1 MKAICIFL
9 AEGFEEMEAMFPL
22 DIMRRG
28 GLNVK
33 TVSVTGEKTVVSSH
47 QVPIVADMLFED
59 LKEED
64 VEMIV
69 LPGGLGGVQSIKN
82 CPSAL
87 EAVRALY
94 AGGKYIAAICAA
106 PTILAELGITDG
118 RDATCYPGLEG
129 KMGRAKMHACGAV
142 TDEKVITGRAAGKA
156 FDFGLALIEALR
168 GEETAKRVAAEVV
181 YGKEA

>member
-1 MKAICIFL
+1 MVYIVL
-9 AEGFEEMEAMFPL
+9 GNGFEESEAVIPCDLLRRAGVETKFAGIGGTL
-22 DIMRRG
+22 IKGSNDI
-28 GLNVK
+28 
-33 TVSVTGEKTVVSSH
+33 TVQADCTVEE
-47 QVPIVADMLFED
+47 ML
-59 LKEED
+59 LAQT
-64 VEMIV
+64 EMIV

>member
-1 MKAICIFL
+1 MVYIVL
-9 AEGFEEMEAMFPL
+9 GNGFEESEAVIPCDL
-22 DIMRRG
+22 LRRAGVETKFAGIG
-28 GLNVK
+28 GTLIKGSNGI
-33 TVSVTGEKTVVSSH
+33 TV
-47 QVPIVADMLFED
+47 QADCAVEEML
-59 LKEED
+59 LAQT
-64 VEMIV
+64 EMIV

>member
-1 MKAICIFL
+1 MVYIVL
-9 AEGFEEMEAMFPL
+9 GNGFEESEAVIPCDL
-22 DIMRRG
+22 LRRAGVETKFAGIG
-28 GLNVK
+28 GTLIKGSNGI
-33 TVSVTGEKTVVSSH
+33 TVQADCTVEE
-47 QVPIVADMLFED
+47 ML
-59 LKEED
+59 LAQT
-64 VEMIV
+64 EMIV

-87 EAVRALY
+87 EAVRTLY

>member
-1 MKAICIFL
+1 MVYIVL
-9 AEGFEEMEAMFPL
+9 GNGFEESEAVIPCDL
-22 DIMRRG
+22 LRRAGVETKFAGIG
-28 GLNVK
+28 GTLIKGSNGI
-33 TVSVTGEKTVVSSH
+33 TVQADCTVEE
-47 QVPIVADMLFED
+47 ML
-59 LKEED
+59 LAQT
-64 VEMIV
+64 EMIV

-156 FDFGLALIEALR
+156 FDFSLALIEALR

>member
-1 MKAICIFL
+1 MVYIVL
-9 AEGFEEMEAMFPL
+9 GNGFEESEAVIPCDL
-22 DIMRRG
+22 LRRAGVETKFAGIG
-28 GLNVK
+28 GTLIKGSNGI
-33 TVSVTGEKTVVSSH
+33 TV
-47 QVPIVADMLFED
+47 QADCAAEEML
-59 LKEED
+59 LAQT
-64 VEMIV
+64 EMIV

-129 KMGRAKMHACGAV
+129 KMGSAKMHACGAV
-142 TDEKVITGRAAGKA
+142 TDGKVITGRAAGKA
-156 FDFGLALIEALR
+156 FDFGLALIKALR

>member
-1 MKAICIFL
+1 MVYIVL
-9 AEGFEEMEAMFPL
+9 GNGFEESEAVIPCDL
-22 DIMRRG
+22 LRRAGVETKFAGIG
-28 GLNVK
+28 GTLIKGSNGI
-33 TVSVTGEKTVVSSH
+33 TVQADCTVEE
-47 QVPIVADMLFED
+47 ML
-59 LKEED
+59 LAQT
-64 VEMIV
+64 EMIV

-129 KMGRAKMHACGAV
+129 KMGNAKMHACGAV

>member
-1 MKAICIFL
+1 MVYIVL
-9 AEGFEEMEAMFPL
+9 GNGFEESEAVIPCDL
-22 DIMRRG
+22 LRRAGVETKFAGIG
-28 GLNVK
+28 GTLIKGSNGI
-33 TVSVTGEKTVVSSH
+33 TVQANCTVEE
-47 QVPIVADMLFED
+47 ML
-59 LKEED
+59 LAQT
-64 VEMIV
+64 EMIV

>member
-1 MKAICIFL
+1 MVYIVL
-9 AEGFEEMEAMFPL
+9 GNGFEESEAVIPCDL
-22 DIMRRG
+22 LRRAGVETKYAGIG
-28 GLNVK
+28 GTLIKGSNGI
-33 TVSVTGEKTVVSSH
+33 TVQADCTVEE
-47 QVPIVADMLFED
+47 ML
-59 LKEED
+59 LAQT
-64 VEMIV
+64 EMIV

>member
-1 MKAICIFL
+1 MVYIVL
-9 AEGFEEMEAMFPL
+9 GNGFEESEAVIPCDL
-22 DIMRRG
+22 LRRAGVETKFAGIG
-28 GLNVK
+28 GTLIKGSNGI
-33 TVSVTGEKTVVSSH
+33 TVQADCTVEE
-47 QVPIVADMLFED
+47 ML
-59 LKEED
+59 LAQT
-64 VEMIV
+64 EMIV

-168 GEETAKRVAAEVV
+168 GEETAKRVAADVV

>member
-1 MKAICIFL
+1 MVYIVL
-9 AEGFEEMEAMFPL
+9 GNGFEESEAVIPCDL
-22 DIMRRG
+22 LRRAGVETKFAGIG
-28 GLNVK
+28 GTLIKGSNGI
-33 TVSVTGEKTVVSSH
+33 TV
-47 QVPIVADMLFED
+47 QADCAAEEML
-59 LKEED
+59 LAQT
-64 VEMIV
+64 EMIV

-94 AGGKYIAAICAA
+94 AGGKYSAA

-129 KMGRAKMHACGAV
+129 KMGNAKMHACGAV
-142 TDEKVITGRAAGKA
+142 TDGKVITGRAAGKA
-156 FDFGLALIEALR
+156 FDFGLALIKALR

>member
-1 MKAICIFL
+1 MVYIVL
-9 AEGFEEMEAMFPL
+9 GNGFEESEAVIPCDLLLRAGVETKFAG
-22 DIMRRG
+22 IG
-28 GLNVK
+28 GTLIKGSNGIAVQADC
-33 TVSVTGEKTVVSSH
+33 TVEE
-47 QVPIVADMLFED
+47 ML
-59 LKEED
+59 LAQT
-64 VEMIV
+64 EMIV

-94 AGGKYIAAICAA
+94 ADGKYIAAICAA

>member
-1 MKAICIFL
+1 MVYIVL
-9 AEGFEEMEAMFPL
+9 GNGFEESEAVIPCDL
-22 DIMRRG
+22 LRRAGVETKFAGIG
-28 GLNVK
+28 GTLIKGSNGI
-33 TVSVTGEKTVVSSH
+33 TVQADCTVEE
-47 QVPIVADMLFED
+47 ML
-59 LKEED
+59 LAQA
-64 VEMIV
+64 EMIV

>member
-1 MKAICIFL
+1 MVYIVL
-9 AEGFEEMEAMFPL
+9 GNGFEESEAVIPCDL
-22 DIMRRG
+22 LRRAGVETKFAGIG
-28 GLNVK
+28 GTLIKGSNGI
-33 TVSVTGEKTVVSSH
+33 TV
-47 QVPIVADMLFED
+47 QADCAVEEML
-59 LKEED
+59 LAQT
-64 VEMIV
+64 EMIV

-94 AGGKYIAAICAA
+94 ASGKYIAAICAA

>member
-1 MKAICIFL
+1 MVYIVL
-9 AEGFEEMEAMFPL
+9 GNGFEESEAVIPCDL
-22 DIMRRG
+22 LRRAGVETKFAGIG
-28 GLNVK
+28 GTLIKGSNGI
-33 TVSVTGEKTVVSSH
+33 TVQADCTVEE
-47 QVPIVADMLFED
+47 ML
-59 LKEED
+59 LAQT
-64 VEMIV
+64 EMIV

-87 EAVRALY
+87 ETVRALY

-129 KMGRAKMHACGAV
+129 KMGRARMHACGAV
-142 TDEKVITGRAAGKA
+142 TDEKIITGRAAGKA

>member
-1 MKAICIFL
+1 MVYIVL
-9 AEGFEEMEAMFPL
+9 GNGFEESEAVIPCDL
-22 DIMRRG
+22 LRRAGVETKFAGIG
-28 GLNVK
+28 GTLIKGSNGI
-33 TVSVTGEKTVVSSH
+33 TVQADCTVEE
-47 QVPIVADMLFED
+47 ML
-59 LKEED
+59 LAQT
-64 VEMIV
+64 EMIV

-94 AGGKYIAAICAA
+94 ADGKYIAAICAA

-129 KMGRAKMHACGAV
+129 KMGSAKMHACGAV

>member
-1 MKAICIFL
+1 MVYIVL
-9 AEGFEEMEAMFPL
+9 GNGFEESEAVIPCDL
-22 DIMRRG
+22 LRRAGVETKFAGIG
-28 GLNVK
+28 GTLIKGSNGI
-33 TVSVTGEKTVVSSH
+33 TVQADCTVEE
-47 QVPIVADMLFED
+47 ML
-59 LKEED
+59 LAQT
-64 VEMIV
+64 EMIV

-118 RDATCYPGLEG
+118 RDATCYPGLEV
-129 KMGRAKMHACGAV
+129 KMGSAKMHACGAV

>member
-1 MKAICIFL
+1 MVYIVL
-9 AEGFEEMEAMFPL
+9 GNGFEESEAVIPCDL
-22 DIMRRG
+22 LRRAGVETKFAGIG
-28 GLNVK
+28 GTLIKGSNGI
-33 TVSVTGEKTVVSSH
+33 TVQADCTVEE
-47 QVPIVADMLFED
+47 ML
-59 LKEED
+59 LAQT
-64 VEMIV
+64 EMIV
-69 LPGGLGGVQSIKN
+69 LPGGLGCVHSIKN

>member
-1 MKAICIFL
+1 MVYIVL
-9 AEGFEEMEAMFPL
+9 GNGFEESEAVIPCDL
-22 DIMRRG
+22 LRRAGVETKFAGIG
-28 GLNVK
+28 GTLIKGSNGI
-33 TVSVTGEKTVVSSH
+33 TVQADCTVEE
-47 QVPIVADMLFED
+47 ML
-59 LKEED
+59 LAQT
-64 VEMIV
+64 EMIV

-94 AGGKYIAAICAA
+94 AGGKFIAAICAA

-156 FDFGLALIEALR
+156 FAFGLALIEALR

>member
-1 MKAICIFL
+1 MVYIVL
-9 AEGFEEMEAMFPL
+9 GNGFEESEAVIPCDL
-22 DIMRRG
+22 LRRAGVETKFAGIG
-28 GLNVK
+28 GTLIKGSNGI
-33 TVSVTGEKTVVSSH
+33 TVQADCTVEE
-47 QVPIVADMLFED
+47 ML
-59 LKEED
+59 LAQT
-64 VEMIV
+64 EMIV

-156 FDFGLALIEALR
+156 FDFGLVLIEALR

>member
-1 MKAICIFL
+1 MVYIVL
-9 AEGFEEMEAMFPL
+9 GNGFEESEAVIPCDL
-22 DIMRRG
+22 LRRAGVETKFAGIG
-28 GLNVK
+28 GTLIKGSNGI
-33 TVSVTGEKTVVSSH
+33 TVQADCTVEE
-47 QVPIVADMLFED
+47 ML
-59 LKEED
+59 LAQT
-64 VEMIV
+64 EMIV

-168 GEETAKRVAAEVV
+168 GEETAKRVAAEIV

>member
-1 MKAICIFL
+1 MVYIVL
-9 AEGFEEMEAMFPL
+9 GNGFEESEAVIPCDL
-22 DIMRRG
+22 LRRAGVETKFAGIG
-28 GLNVK
+28 GTLIKGSNGI
-33 TVSVTGEKTVVSSH
+33 TVQADCTVEE
-47 QVPIVADMLFED
+47 ML
-59 LKEED
+59 LAQT
-64 VEMIV
+64 EMIV

-118 RDATCYPGLEG
+118 RNATCYPGLEG

>member
-1 MKAICIFL
+1 MVYIVL
-9 AEGFEEMEAMFPL
+9 GNGFEESEAVIPCDL
-22 DIMRRG
+22 LRRAGVETKFAGIG
-28 GLNVK
+28 GTLIKGSNGI
-33 TVSVTGEKTVVSSH
+33 TVQADCTVEE
-47 QVPIVADMLFED
+47 ML
-59 LKEED
+59 LAQT
-64 VEMIV
+64 EMIV